1 MLTYAFPLLSLI
13 LFPFVRDADRSCVP
27 SPSPLLPDALI
38 HTSPYHSLSFPPLV
52 PSTDHLSFL
61 SLAHFQSRLYPQS
74 DLYYYEVFSL
84 ISPPPSL
91 IFLLYRAW
99 VRVSPS
105 NTSLYSRNKIRK
117 KR

>member
-84 ISPPPSL
+84 ISPPQLDLLALSCMGACVA
-91 IFLLYRAW
+91 IKYFL
-99 VRVSPS
+99 VFSE
-105 NTSLYSRNKIRK
+105 
-117 KR
+117 